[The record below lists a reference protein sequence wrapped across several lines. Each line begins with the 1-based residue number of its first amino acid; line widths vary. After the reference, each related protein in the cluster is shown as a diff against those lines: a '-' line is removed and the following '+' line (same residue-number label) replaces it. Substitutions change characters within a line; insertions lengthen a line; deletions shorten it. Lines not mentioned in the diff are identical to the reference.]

1 MRESTPTNKES
12 DRKLIGYFRKPRVV
26 YTHLDEWYVEDA
38 RGYLLFLGTLRM
50 GIREL
55 LEGMLLD
62 TTQENKQIQA
72 FLINSSSGLAVLELN
87 YIQSLLLSIS
97 ETNNSIQKEEL
108 KSQLFY
114 KLFFIIE
121 SINNE
126 IERKNLDAPVLKYSH
141 L

>member
-72 FLINSSSGLAVLELN
+72 FLVNSSSGLAVLELN

-121 SINNE
+121 SVNNE
-126 IERKNLDAPVLKYSH
+126 IERKTWMH
-141 L
+141 LY

>member
-12 DRKLIGYFRKPRVV
+12 DRKLIGYFRKPCVV

-38 RGYLLFLGTLRM
+38 GGYLLFLGTLRM

-72 FLINSSSGLAVLELN
+72 FLVNSSSGLAVLELN

-121 SINNE
+121 SVNNE
-126 IERKNLDAPVLKYSH
+126 IERKTWMH
-141 L
+141 LY